1 MRYLLPIIILLLCA
15 TACKTSQF
23 TRKERKA
30 IRTVQQSTPA
40 TDSVIRWYL
49 KVNPPKNDTTY
60 LPGKD
65 TLIVR
70 DTTIYD
76 SVPVP
81 YPVNHR
87 YTEKHYKD
95 RLIVDTVQ
103 VVDKSFVSSLNR
115 RLDELNQQLLQ
126 VMDDRDEWKHKAQLR
141 LWIMIA
147 VIAVVILSAV
157 ILLRSKIKLLI

>member
-1 MRYLLPIIILLLCA
+1 MRIFIAISILCFV
-15 TACKTSQF
+15 TACKTSYL
-23 TRKERKA
+23 TKKERKA

-49 KVNPPKNDTTY
+49 KSNPPKNDTTY

-65 TLIVR
+65 TMIIR

-76 SVPVP
+76 SVPLP
-81 YPVNHR
+81 YPVKHR
-87 YTEKHYKD
+87 FTEVHYKD

-103 VVDKSFVSSLNR
+103 VIDKSFVNSLNQ

-126 VMDDRDEWKHKAQLR
+126 VMDDRDEWRHKAQLR

-157 ILLRSKIKLLI
+157 ILLRSKIKIPI